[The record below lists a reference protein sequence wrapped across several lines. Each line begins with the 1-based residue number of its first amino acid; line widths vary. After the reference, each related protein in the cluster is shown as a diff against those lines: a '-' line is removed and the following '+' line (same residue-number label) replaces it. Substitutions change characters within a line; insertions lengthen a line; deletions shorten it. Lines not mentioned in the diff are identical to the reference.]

1 LFEIASGEIAIEEVS
16 IREGKGSTLTCI
28 RFQGFVEPMLDLLIR
43 EIAKSDLPICKEREI
58 PREFVVGAGFLI
70 GN

>member
-1 LFEIASGEIAIEEVS
+1 VSGEIAIEEVS
-16 IREGKGSTLTCI
+16 IREGKGSALTCI
-28 RFQGFVEPMLDLLIR
+28 RFRGFVEPTLDLWIR
-43 EIAKSDLPICKEREI
+43 EIAKSDLPICKEMEI